1 MDVLNIYS
9 DHITRNNESHHSKTT
24 TTPYNPTQYITGTQ
38 IYSTA
43 GDTTSIPAVLYATVC
58 VKHRPTVLNNR
69 LQSHEFEASSDNM
82 SQCQQGA
89 LFVVPHNRNSS
100 RHSQPRHSQPLTNHT
115 LVVDSSVS
123 TRIHDISTSILAQ
136 MKNPEISYQIYTQHV
151 TQQPHVSTPIVKITY
166 NLQPQRLPNTIQLQW
181 RPYITDHDE
190 NGASQYDLLLCTLR
204 YSLKTNVDTVQFY
217 VCVAK
222 SAPKTAFQYLYES
235 YFDYMGHYTEYMS
248 LETFE
253 SELKHREIASQNKQ
267 NGEQITLKF
276 KALNKTLDKKQ
287 TQRQHHCFESITWE
301 NIAHEQQMKLHES
314 NHEYKGVKEN
324 ETHKL
329 NLIEWKPHQT
339 TRKLKLF
346 ELKMQIKTSSVSQR
360 NHRTIAYKTTPH
372 QQAID
377 TQDKE
382 QIIRKLN
389 DIMPIKLTTLI
400 SCTQNTPPQ
409 IYRQRKSSDY
419 KSYGLLNFFNHF
431 CHLALQSNNKH
442 SRNKPQMLQQLNND
456 YLQLEHFTKRRKNKL
471 RKKQKVNN
479 TRGQNNHNP
488 PTTPSRINN
497 NPATKPIKPKKHLPH
512 AGGKKKKK
520 KKHKKRHKKLNKEP
534 EQDPHFSPSRSKQ
547 LETKAKRKY
556 KRKTHFE
563 VDDVAPTIQISRN
576 YDRNKNR
583 SSVPGGFKRGR
594 RPKGTRTVVRS
605 GGNTNID
612 IQTLQNLEARRK
624 RPTRVWEDK
633 SGDEEQNDDNLMD
646 IDVDKDNDPW
656 KGEQYAPV
664 SLDTDPSYGKS
675 GKIKQNVMFDVF
687 EEKEQFGNDFVF
699 IQMPPM
705 LPLVSHLTQDEKR
718 DLANFKKV
726 EQSLLRQMGEGEIG
740 KIRIRKSGKTELVIG
755 DYVMNVNFASPTD
768 CYQQVMHIHCENT
781 PDGQIKGKSQFLG
794 NVPPQNN
801 LVCSYKAED
810 LLL

>member
-314 NHEYKGVKEN
+314 NHEYKGVKE
-324 ETHKL
+324 HKHCIQ
-329 NLIEWKPHQT
+329 LIH
-339 TRKLKLF
+339 
-346 ELKMQIKTSSVSQR
+346 
-360 NHRTIAYKTTPH
+360 IA
-372 QQAID
+372 
-377 TQDKE
+377 
-382 QIIRKLN
+382 
-389 DIMPIKLTTLI
+389 
-400 SCTQNTPPQ
+400 QNV
-409 IYRQRKSSDY
+409 IEHCAWRRQHCSNF

>member
-1 MDVLNIYS
+1 MCDDYNIEDTATSVAVEISTPFQLKNQLSNVSELFNMTDNMRQATEPQLMTVDDVDVDETLCESSVSHSHYAPTETTETATYRDGRSRRHSNSGQIIIEYNEDEDILPAILEQMDSKNHDKNVEQHNQNLKHMNANGGMDDILGLDSTMYIEDAMSCSTHSHSDMRPQQIQARYSSGLALKQSDSNNAHTTHDAIYDSNNEMDEDFYDLLSDAVCDLFIKLDTKNKKAVSDDIIKIGFALLDINLSDNEFNMFIAEITNHKTRKSKMIRLDMLRSFVLNIQNKNYHHTLNRIRS
-9 DHITRNNESHHSKTT
+9 VIIDGLLSAQPSVGASHSNSMKRSSNNSPNQRSKPKLSRHPSHSPPPPHMNNAHTQAIRARHSVVVTPHHSHAHTHAPRGQT
-24 TTPYNPTQYITGTQ
+24 VSLSTLPTI
-38 IYSTA
+38 S
-43 GDTTSIPAVLYATVC
+43 S
-58 VKHRPTVLNNR
+58 PTVTMN
-69 LQSHEFEASSDNM
+69 QHFSDPTM
-82 SQCQQGA
+82 STLPA
-89 LFVVPHNRNSS
+89 LPNLPSLP
-100 RHSQPRHSQPLTNHT
+100 SQPQTKYASRS
-115 LVVDSSVS
+115 
-123 TRIHDISTSILAQ
+123 RK
-136 MKNPEISYQIYTQHV
+136 KNKQH
-151 TQQPHVSTPIVKITY
+151 QQPPTHTM
-166 NLQPQRLPNTIQLQW
+166 QLQW
-181 RPYITDHDE
+181 RPHITDHDE

-222 SAPKTAFQYLYES
+222 SAPTTVFQYLYES

-301 NIAHEQQMKLHES
+301 NIAHEQQMELHES

-442 SRNKPQMLQQLNND
+442 SRNKPQLLQQLNN
-456 YLQLEHFTKRRKNKL
+456 
-471 RKKQKVNN
+471 
-479 TRGQNNHNP
+479 
-488 PTTPSRINN
+488 
-497 NPATKPIKPKKHLPH
+497 
-512 AGGKKKKK
+512 
-520 KKHKKRHKKLNKEP
+520 
-534 EQDPHFSPSRSKQ
+534 
-547 LETKAKRKY
+547 
-556 KRKTHFE
+556 
-563 VDDVAPTIQISRN
+563 
-576 YDRNKNR
+576 
-583 SSVPGGFKRGR
+583 
-594 RPKGTRTVVRS
+594 
-605 GGNTNID
+605 
-612 IQTLQNLEARRK
+612 
-624 RPTRVWEDK
+624 
-633 SGDEEQNDDNLMD
+633 
-646 IDVDKDNDPW
+646 
-656 KGEQYAPV
+656 
-664 SLDTDPSYGKS
+664 
-675 GKIKQNVMFDVF
+675 
-687 EEKEQFGNDFVF
+687 
-699 IQMPPM
+699 
-705 LPLVSHLTQDEKR
+705 
-718 DLANFKKV
+718 
-726 EQSLLRQMGEGEIG
+726 
-740 KIRIRKSGKTELVIG
+740 
-755 DYVMNVNFASPTD
+755 
-768 CYQQVMHIHCENT
+768 
-781 PDGQIKGKSQFLG
+781 
-794 NVPPQNN
+794 
-801 LVCSYKAED
+801 
-810 LLL
+810 